1 MNAPQHDRK
10 QFILG
15 DDGELLDPIS
25 EGYTAYRKQKRL
37 QGREHHTSTR
47 DSALGFYLFV
57 AFWSGAFIVE
67 CLKRITTEL
76 DKASLG
82 LICAVPIFVIA
93 ASFAIKSISGPDEA
107 KERKSKE
114 PF

>member
-1 MNAPQHDRK
+1 MMAPRHDGK

-25 EGYTAYRKQKRL
+25 EGDTAYRKQKRL
-37 QGREHHTSTR
+37 HGREKQTSRR

-57 AFWSGAFIVE
+57 GFWSGAFIVE

-93 ASFAIKSISGPDEA
+93 ASLAIKRISGPEEV

-114 PF
+114 SF

>member
-1 MNAPQHDRK
+1 MNAPGHDGK
-10 QFILG
+10 EFTLG

-25 EGYTAYRKQKRL
+25 EGDTAYGKQNRLYGRKNQ
-37 QGREHHTSTR
+37 TSMH
-47 DSALGFYLFV
+47 DSVLGFYLFV
-57 AFWSGAFIVE
+57 MFWSGAFIVE
-67 CLKRITTEL
+67 CFKRVTTEL
-76 DKASLG
+76 DKVSLG

-93 ASFAIKSISGPDEA
+93 AHLAIKRIFRPEEV